1 MVHQTVLQKEAVDAL
16 AITPAAVVV
25 DATVGS
31 GGHASAICSNLGKRG
46 HFIGIDVDETALN
59 TTRERL
65 GRVACQVSLLKGNF
79 KDMATLVP
87 QTGVTNADAIL
98 ADLGWRMEQFSD
110 GGRGLSFRATS
121 EPLLMTLGD
130 PQDYP
135 YTALDIVNSWDLT
148 QIQTIIAAYGEER
161 YAHRI
166 AKGIVERRATAPFAT
181 VGDLVQC
188 IEAVVPAVYR
198 HGRIHPATRTFQAL
212 RMTVNDEL
220 TVLEDFITAATAFL
234 RPAGRLAIIT
244 FHSLEDRLVKHRFR
258 ELAATDEFTLITT
271 RPVMPSSEE
280 LVHNPRARSA
290 KLRIISR
297 NE

>member
-16 AITPAAVVV
+16 ALTSAAVVV

-31 GGHASAICSNLGKRG
+31 GGHASTICAALGKDG
-46 HFIGIDVDETALN
+46 HFIGIDVDQSALA
-59 TTRERL
+59 TTQERL
-65 GRVACQVSLLKGNF
+65 KAALCRVSLLQGNF
-79 KDMATLVP
+79 KDATALLASV
-87 QTGVTNADAIL
+87 GVTEVDAIV
-98 ADLGWRMEQFSD
+98 ADLGWRMEQFD
-110 GGRGLSFRATS
+110 GGGRGLSFRALE
-121 EPLLMTLGD
+121 EPLLMTLGN

-135 YTALDIVNSWDLT
+135 YTARDILNDWELT

-166 AKGIVERRATAPFAT
+166 AKGIVERRSTTPFAT

-220 TVLEDFITAATAFL
+220 SVLEDFLTTSTQLL

-258 ELAATDEFTLITT
+258 ELAATDEFTLITK

-280 LVHNPRARSA
+280 VSNNPRARSA
-290 KLRIISR
+290 KLRIITR
-297 NE
+297 NK